1 MTRIETEID
10 CIRVAAACPER
21 TIILRP
27 KRGAECYLPVWVSPS
42 QAGILAASLQG
53 QPDGS
58 TACDLFLA
66 SINAADTD
74 IKGVTV
80 HLENNAFCAKMLL
93 SREDRPSEVEC
104 PIGIAL
110 ALASRVEAPILVDEA
125 LFGKAGVTFP
135 L

>member
-1 MTRIETEID
+1 MVQIETEID
-10 CIRVAAACPER
+10 CIRVAAASPER

-27 KRGAECYLPVWVSPS
+27 KWGAESYLPFWVSPS
-42 QAGILAASLQG
+42 QAGILAASLKG

-58 TACDLFLA
+58 KACDLFLA
-66 SINAADTD
+66 GINATDTD

-80 HLENNAFCAKMLL
+80 HLENNAFYAKMLL
-93 SREDRPSEVEC
+93 FHEDRPSEVEC

-110 ALASRVEAPILVDEA
+110 ALACRANAPVLLDEA
-125 LFGKAGVTFP
+125 LFDKADVTFP